1 MSTAAVSSGPLP
13 CYTTANS
20 DLHEVRA
27 VKKAL
32 VALSG
37 DPIHNGHIDIIQ
49 RTARVFDRVVVGI
62 GLNPDKGYLFS
73 PEERMEMARRSLQA
87 TPGVEVASFQG
98 LLVDYAYE
106 QGIRVIV
113 KGVRNSNDFDYENIL
128 HLVGESQELGI
139 DTYLLFARPELMH
152 VSSTMIR
159 ALQQEEGFI
168 HRYVPLY
175 VKQCLEARVSG
186 QVILGVT
193 GEIGT
198 GKSSLGETFRALG
211 RERGIEVHPI
221 EMDDIGT
228 QILEKLEEPSYLRV
242 REKVVESFGARV
254 RNRDG
259 TINRKALGEIVY
271 RDAGHLNELNRILER
286 PLMVRLRRELR
297 GKRGLILL
305 NSALLAESSLT
316 HLCNNNVIL
325 VTCDK
330 DSQEKR
336 LRGRGLDMLQ
346 IQRRLASQYRESEK
360 REKIQARIG
369 EARQG
374 SLWEA
379 DLSDDTL
386 SAQAGRLFHELAGA
400 FSLAAAR

>member
-1 MSTAAVSSGPLP
+1 
-13 CYTTANS
+13 
-20 DLHEVRA
+20 

-37 DPIHNGHIDIIQ
+37 DPLHNGHIDIVN
-49 RTARVFDRVVVGI
+49 RTTRVFDRVVIGI

-73 PEERMEMARRSLQA
+73 PEERMEMARRSLEHN
-87 TPGVEVASFQG
+87 PRVEVASFEG

-106 QGIRVIV
+106 QSIRVIV

-139 DTYLLFARPELMH
+139 DTYVLFARPDLMH

-159 ALQQEEGFI
+159 ALQKEEGFI

-175 VKQCLEARVSG
+175 VKQCLEARISG
-186 QVILGVT
+186 QYIVGVT

-198 GKSSLGETFRALG
+198 GKSRLGHTFRSMG
-211 RERGIEVHPI
+211 KSRNIEVHPI

-228 QILEKLEEPSYLRV
+228 QILEELEEPSYLRV
-242 REKVVESFGARV
+242 REKVVETFGTQV
-254 RNRDG
+254 RKRDG

-271 RDAGHLNELNRILER
+271 RDYGRLNELNRILEK

-305 NSALLAESSLT
+305 NSGLLAESALT
-316 HLCNNNVIL
+316 HLCNNNVVL
-325 VTCDK
+325 VFCDK
-330 DSQEKR
+330 KSQEKR
-336 LRGRGLDMLQ
+336 LRGRGLDMRQ
-346 IQRRLASQYRESEK
+346 IERRLASQYSESEK
-360 REKIQARIG
+360 QEKIQVCIQ
-369 EARQG
+369 ETNQG
-374 SLWEA
+374 NLWRL
-379 DLSDDTL
+379 DDSDG
-386 SAQAGRLFHELAGA
+386 APEQEVARLFEELVGFFGLGAG
-400 FSLAAAR
+400 